1 MFLDI
6 YKLSRY
12 YETFIDEGF
21 DRILCLLDIT
31 ESDLISLNVKRGHR
45 RLLQRAIATARGI
58 PISTPII
65 INYGYHEI
73 DRPYSPNDCNIIP
86 LHNHQADFR
95 RYYLRKKLTTTKPI
109 TPFDKFVN
117 EIQLDS
123 DCNEDILGLAHECWN
138 QLTAVEKEKYERQA
152 LIANSDCIN

>member
-1 MFLDI
+1 MSFCNDSCDSYSQQCSFEGRKQVEMFLDI

-73 DRPYSPNDCNIIP
+73 GW
-86 LHNHQADFR
+86 
-95 RYYLRKKLTTTKPI
+95 KL
-109 TPFDKFVN
+109 
-117 EIQLDS
+117 
-123 DCNEDILGLAHECWN
+123 
-138 QLTAVEKEKYERQA
+138 
-152 LIANSDCIN
+152 